1 MSLEAHTD
9 RSLPWHEGSKGTWP
23 GRGWT
28 RPPRDHLK
36 ACRRGGRV
44 LRPPRPQAKDDDV
57 ALADIWLRAVA
68 ALTLL
73 GLLALVLELG
83 GLL

>member
-9 RSLPWHEGSKGTWP
+9 RSLPWHDGSKGTWP
-23 GRGWT
+23 SRGWT
-28 RPPRDHLK
+28 RPPCDHLK
-36 ACRRGGRV
+36 SCARGGRLF
-44 LRPPRPQAKDDDV
+44 LRSPRRRDDV

-73 GLLALVLELG
+73 GLLALALEMM